1 MNRLRQTGRLIYL
14 LALFQL
20 AGGPLVICA
29 VILVGKLASS
39 QALNAMRQREGPVTM
54 ISSEPVDQ
62 VVAHLAD
69 MGWEQTS
76 NRGQPAAP
84 QKAKDG
90 KGKIWA
96 VRDAGAPVCL
106 TARTPFMA
114 SLPWESEWL
123 PRRSHPPPIPPPR
136 WM

>member
-1 MNRLRQTGRLIYL
+1 MYL

-29 VILVGKLASS
+29 VILAGKLASS
-39 QALNAMRQREGPVTM
+39 QASHAVWQRENPVTA
-54 ISSEPVDQ
+54 ISGEPIDGM
-62 VVAHLAD
+62 VARLAD
-69 MGWEQTS
+69 MAWDRTS
-76 NRGQPAAP
+76 NQGQPAAP
-84 QKAKDG
+84 HKAKDG

-96 VRDAGAPVCL
+96 IRDAGEPPRL
-106 TARTPFMA
+106 TSRSPFMA
-114 SLPWESEWL
+114 SLPRESEWL